1 MNFVFKS
8 PPIRKAFKII
18 GFILLAF
25 LILGAGVFALSY
37 GATRGVSAGADTF
50 FETLKN
56 GEVEAAYALTS
67 SGFKEAV
74 TPEQFKEF
82 IGIYDLQTITS
93 TAWTSWGVKL
103 GGTGNVGGSITR
115 QDETVWDTE
124 VKLKKEEGV
133 WKVHRFDIDLREETM
148 AQ

>member
-1 MNFVFKS
+1 MQ
-8 PPIRKAFKII
+8 KAFKII
-18 GFILLAF
+18 GFVLLVF

-67 SGFKEAV
+67 SGFQAS
-74 TPEQFKEF
+74 TTMEQWKEF
-82 IGIYDLQTITS
+82 ARIYDLQTITS
-93 TAWTSWGVKL
+93 YTWTSWGVKL

-115 QDETVWDTE
+115 QDATVWDTE

-133 WKVHRFDIDLREETM
+133 WKVERFDIDLREETM
-148 AQ
+148 EPYKNL